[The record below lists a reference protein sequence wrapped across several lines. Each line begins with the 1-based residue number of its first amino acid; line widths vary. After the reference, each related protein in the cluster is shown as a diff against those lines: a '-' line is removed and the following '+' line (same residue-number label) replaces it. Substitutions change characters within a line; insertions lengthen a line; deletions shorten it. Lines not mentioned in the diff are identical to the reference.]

1 MPCGIV
7 EVTVMCSSRTGW
19 EKGPNISFLTEV
31 MSQKGWEVSLPLAV
45 LLTEEKEAE
54 TMILNLECVG
64 NLCLRLKISS
74 FAIPVC

>member
-1 MPCGIV
+1 
-7 EVTVMCSSRTGW
+7 
-19 EKGPNISFLTEV
+19 